1 MGLIGRTGP
10 EAVTRLSRLLA
21 AHLGLCLLSVLALL
35 FFVTYT
41 LPTPYYLDTFGYV
54 VWIQTYGEKGYFPSL
69 YRLMNTYLYFY
80 PVKLFGELGIKITT
94 VVVITCFTG
103 CYYRLIQRDFSTPIA
118 IMSTLILLS
127 SPTTIISVTHLK
139 EDYTALLFLALAM
152 LIGSKKSTVHSSL
165 AGVAYGLSLLF
176 KEATLAVFP
185 CVLAYVYLPWHPQRT
200 DIAPLWR
207 DMRVWHAGRAMF
219 LFLVGVCLIHFAIAP
234 ERYKDFFLMAG
245 SPYTG
250 QFLGLFSQVQRRGYQ
265 FWQEAILYLSPWYGV
280 CLVSVGAA
288 VWRRDAKRC
297 LYFVAFLIL
306 FGVLSNTSVIRAR
319 HYAPALLFLAPLCV
333 DGVLVLGQALRR
345 LLARRRLPSFG
356 ERQLA
361 VACLLGVISLSGLQI
376 AYVLPTLEYRLRYHP
391 LKEFY
396 GPLGSHLPA
405 DAMLLGMDNCLIASY
420 FSRLP
425 CVKHP
430 VDLDQAAY
438 AHFKHTVREALV
450 THPVFLIPDFFSYDA
465 TGVLKRRFE
474 QDFQLKHV
482 FSGLSENYHA
492 MTYGPSARWVIAQMQ
507 RGFPA
512 CHYASEEHR
521 SVAASPRLTL
531 LSVTYRFACGPDMLA
546 EHFWIYKGHVTYL
559 RQQSIYQ
566 VQARS

>member
-1 MGLIGRTGP
+1 MTG
-10 EAVTRLSRLLA
+10 LSRLVA
-21 AHLGLCLLSVLALL
+21 AHLGLCLLSLLALL
-35 FFVTYT
+35 FFVRYT

-54 VWIQTYGEKGYFPSL
+54 VWIQTYSEKGYFPSL
-69 YRLMNTYLYFY
+69 YRLMDTYLYFY

-94 VVVITCFTG
+94 MVVITVFTG

-118 IMSTLILLS
+118 IMATLILLS

-152 LIGSKKSTVHSSL
+152 LIGGKKSIVHSSL

-176 KEATLAVFP
+176 KEATLAAFP
-185 CVLAYVYLPWHPQRT
+185 CVLAYVYLAWHPDRT
-200 DIAPLWR
+200 DISALWR
-207 DMRVWHAGRAMF
+207 DTRVRRAGLALLVF
-219 LFLVGVCLIHFAIAP
+219 LAGVCFIHFAIAP

-245 SPYTG
+245 SPHTG
-250 QFLGLFSQVQRRGYQ
+250 QFLGFFSKVQRRGYQ

-280 CLVSVGAA
+280 CLVSLGAA

-297 LYFVAFLIL
+297 LYFVAFVIL

-319 HYAPALLFLAPLCV
+319 HYAPALFFLAPLCV
-333 DGVLVLGQALRR
+333 DGVLLLGRAVLK
-345 LLARRRLPSFG
+345 LLARRGLPSFG

-361 VACLLGVISLSGLQI
+361 VACLLGVTSLCGLQI
-376 AYVLPTLEYRLRYHP
+376 AYVVPTLEYRLRYHP
-391 LKEFY
+391 LKEYY
-396 GPLGSHLPA
+396 GLLRSHLPA

-425 CVKHP
+425 CIKHP
-430 VDLDQAAY
+430 VDPDQAAY
-438 AHFKHTVREALV
+438 AHFKHTVGDALA

-465 TGVLKRRFE
+465 SGVLKRRFAE
-474 QDFQLKHV
+474 DFQLKQV
-482 FSGLSENYHA
+482 FSGLSEDYHA
-492 MTYGPSARWVIAQMQ
+492 MTYGPSARRVIAQIL

-512 CHYASEEHR
+512 CRYVNEDHR
-521 SVAASPRLTL
+521 DVAVSPQLTL
-531 LSVTYRFACGPDMLA
+531 LSVTYRFACGADMLA
-546 EHFWIYKGHVTYL
+546 EHFWVYKGHVTFL